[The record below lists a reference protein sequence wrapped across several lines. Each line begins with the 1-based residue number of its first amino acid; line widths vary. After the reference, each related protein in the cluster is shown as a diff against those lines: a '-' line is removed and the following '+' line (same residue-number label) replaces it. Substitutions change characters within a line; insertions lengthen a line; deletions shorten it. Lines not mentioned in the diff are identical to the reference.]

1 MNIAALEPRAEEAVQ
16 LLTAMANTRRLLVLC
31 NLLEKELSV
40 TELSAIVALD
50 QSPLSQHLAKL
61 RALQLVKTRR
71 EGQTIFYRLASDDVA
86 RILATLYEIYCH
98 PLK

>member
-16 LLTAMANTRRLLVLC
+16 LLTAMANTKRLLVLC